1 MFIHTKENLLKILLK
16 LGIKDIFI
24 RRISAKTFFIQKKK
38 PKPH

>member
-24 RRISAKTFFIQKKK
+24 RRISAKAFFIQKKK